1 MKKQKGMVPLAVLI
15 IVAVVVFGA
24 VGYFLSNKGKF
35 SGGQISLPKIGGPAL
50 NANCELKDPDLCKY
64 VNRSLSGDVYKRG
77 LVIKSVTTD
86 KSGKKYESVFEIDS
100 KENSRIISYQNGKEI
115 SAIVNLNKATYM
127 KDLTDGKWWKY
138 ENKTDQKS
146 PSESEDKDQ
155 KQEDLKDQAKKIA
168 EEIKNN
174 ITYKKIGKEACGSL
188 SCFKYQLIL
197 SDMSDTVEYIYFDDQ
212 EYLMRKMRTES
223 KDGTSSDITYE
234 YKSVTIQEP
243 SPIKEG
249 NPWES
254 MMKNNPS
261 QKGSGISDEE
271 LKKIQE
277 QLENQVQSQTEETQ
291 YQETNQ

>member
-1 MKKQKGMVPLAVLI
+1 MKKQKGMAPLAVII
-15 IVAVVVFGA
+15 IVAVVVGA
-24 VGYFLSNKGKF
+24 VGYFLSNKGKS
-35 SGGQISLPKIGGPAL
+35 SGGQISLPKIGGAAL

-64 VNRSLSGDVYKRG
+64 VNRSLSGDFYKKG
-77 LVIKSVTTD
+77 LIMKSVTTD
-86 KSGKKYESVFEIDS
+86 KSGKKYESVFEIDG
-100 KENSRIISYQNGKEI
+100 KENSRVIGYQNGKEI
-115 SAIVNLNKATYM
+115 SAMINLNKITYM
-127 KDLTDGKWWKY
+127 KDLADGKWWKY

-146 PSESEDKDQ
+146 QTTDQ
-155 KQEDLKDQAKKIA
+155 KPEDIKEQMKKYTEAYKDKV
-168 EEIKNN
+168 
-174 ITYKKIGKEACGSL
+174 TYKKIGKEPCGSL
-188 SCFKYQLIL
+188 SCFKYQMIL

-234 YKSVTIQEP
+234 YKAVTIQEP

-261 QKGSGISDEE
+261 QNGSGVSEEE

-277 QLENQVQSQTEETQ
+277 QFKNQ
-291 YQETNQ
+291 